1 MKTIEQIESEL
12 SAKIPRDVVSLRDGG
27 AGRKLSYLEGW
38 YVIDRL
44 NTIFGPL
51 NWAKE
56 IIEIKEVVNTTNK
69 GQFPAYIVKVRLSVI
84 KPDHTV
90 VIKEG
95 FGYGADKSGLNAHE
109 LAIKEAVTDAM
120 KVAAKD
126 FGMSLGLALYDRN
139 QENVE
144 DEVQTVTGRLTSGH
158 ANIQT
163 LPKDGKLNVKTGQS
177 EIITTS
183 FTPGYDVETIR
194 AVLPAQPKTRSK
206 EDLSKAIKSYF
217 SVVEAQKRLTKDVFR
232 SDYLGKYSASK
243 VDDLNVEQSEEV
255 LVRLKTLAETK

>member
-1 MKTIEQIESEL
+1 MKTIEQIELEL

-56 IIEIKEVVNTTNK
+56 IMEIKEVVNTTNK

-144 DEVQTVTGRLTSGH
+144 DDVEQKPAAISPKPSASGH
-158 ANIQT
+158 TVAA
-163 LPKDGKLNVKTGQS
+163 
-177 EIITTS
+177 
-183 FTPGYDVETIR
+183 IR
-194 AVLPAQPKTRSK
+194 AVLPAQPKSEPKSRSK
-206 EDLSKAIKSYF
+206 EDLSKAIMSYF

-232 SDYLGKYSASK
+232 SDYLAKFGAIKI
-243 VDDLNVEQSEEV
+243 VDLNVEQSEEV
-255 LVRLKTLAETK
+255 LARLKTLAETK